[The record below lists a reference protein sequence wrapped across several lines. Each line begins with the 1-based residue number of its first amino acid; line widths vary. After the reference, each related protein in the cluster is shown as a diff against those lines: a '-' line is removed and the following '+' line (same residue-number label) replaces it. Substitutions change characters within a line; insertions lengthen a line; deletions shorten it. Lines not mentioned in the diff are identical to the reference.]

1 MIDFRRLRYFL
12 AVAGA
17 RSFTKAAEALHM
29 AQPPLSQRIREL
41 EVEIGA
47 PLFDREARPW
57 H

>member
-57 H
+57 R